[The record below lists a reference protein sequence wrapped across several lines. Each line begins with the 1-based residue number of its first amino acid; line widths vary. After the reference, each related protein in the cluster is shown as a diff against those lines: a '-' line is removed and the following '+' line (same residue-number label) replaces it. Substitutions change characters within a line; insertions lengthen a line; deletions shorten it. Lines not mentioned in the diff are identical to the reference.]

1 MSIGTV
7 DVAIHRLRQ
16 AVLEMEDVD
25 PAHWIP
31 DHTWNLFAR
40 PMLLALGWGLE
51 NSKEC
56 RCLAG
61 CRLFAGSVRDSREQ
75 PDLVVHVT
83 SLAEAAGCA
92 ESCAGAGP
100 RPVKGASVLTN
111 GGEWRIY
118 DLSKPGP
125 GGRLV
130 YRINVTEGSRMR
142 VARLLHEWVARS
154 VFT

>member
-1 MSIGTV
+1 
-7 DVAIHRLRQ
+7 
-16 AVLEMEDVD
+16 MEDAG
-25 PAHWIP
+25 PACWIP
-31 DHTWNLFAR
+31 DHTWRLFAR

-51 NSKEC
+51 NSKGR

-75 PDLVVHVT
+75 PALVVHVT
-83 SLAEAAGCA
+83 SLGSSLAEAASWVETCV
-92 ESCAGAGP
+92 GAGP
-100 RPVKGASVLTN
+100 RRVKGASVLAD

-118 DLSKPGP
+118 DLSKPGL

-130 YRINVTEGSRMR
+130 CCLSVLEGSRTR
-142 VARLLHEWVARS
+142 AARLLHEWAGRS